1 MSDPVDLSAYLAN
14 SFLPAASEALP
25 TLPLPDESHVAGWR
39 SWRPDGPVTPA
50 ELAERMPQAA
60 FAIEAGMAKSPA
72 YRAAILSADASA
84 IPSNPTLPEGML
96 DFSVQADFAG
106 HLPVVGTDDR
116 NLFEWM
122 FRTLGARCEPV
133 PISPQVHA
141 LLITG
146 LIAPGR
152 ITATREAWDA
162 GELRDDPAVAGV
174 AGVDQWNTAMPLL
187 DKADPTRFRDR
198 LLIVHDDV
206 YAGLEAIDLDP
217 PLDPVTWLEKSRII
231 RHHHE
236 FAHYAT
242 RRLFQNMRLNLHD
255 EIIADSM
262 GFMAAFGRFDSTLFL
277 RAMGIEPDR
286 VPVSEARAW
295 TYVQGLT
302 EPDVLHACQLTIDAA
317 RNTEAWLELMP
328 GLSPPQVLQSL
339 ARTSLPEIAGPDAIE
354 ILTATLES

>member
-14 SFLPAASEALP
+14 PFLPAASEPLP
-25 TLPLPDESHVAGWR
+25 TLPLPDESHVSGWR
-39 SWRPDGPVTPA
+39 SWRADGPVTPA

-116 NLFEWM
+116 GLFEWM

-162 GELRDDPAVAGV
+162 GELRDDPAVTGI
-174 AGVDQWNTAMPLL
+174 DQWNQAMPLL
-187 DKADPTRFRDR
+187 DKSDPTRFRDR
-198 LLIVHDDV
+198 MLILHDDV
-206 YAGLEAIDLDP
+206 YAGLDASSLTP
-217 PLDPVTWLEKSRII
+217 PLDSATWLEKSRTI

-255 EIIADSM
+255 EIIADCM
-262 GFMAAFGRFDSTLFL
+262 GFLAAFGRFDAALFL
-277 RAMGIEPDR
+277 RAMGIQPGHLPPPD
-286 VPVSEARAW
+286 ARAW
-295 TYVQGLT
+295 TYVQGLS
-302 EPDVLHACQLTIDAA
+302 EPEVLQVCGLAIDAA

-328 GLSPPQVLQSL
+328 NISPPHVLQSL
-339 ARTSLPEIAGPDAIE
+339 ARTSLPELASPQSIE
-354 ILTATLES
+354 RLTSTLER

>member
-1 MSDPVDLSAYLAN
+1 MSEPVDLSAYLAN
-14 SFLPAASEALP
+14 AFLPAASKSLP
-25 TLPLPDESHVAGWR
+25 TLPLADESHVAGWR
-39 SWRPDGPVTPA
+39 SWRPDGPMTPA
-50 ELAERMPQAA
+50 DLAERMPQAA

-72 YRAAILSADASA
+72 YRAAILAADASS
-84 IPSNPTLPEGML
+84 IPSNPVLPNGAL

-106 HLPVVGTDDR
+106 HLPVVRTHDR
-116 NLFEWM
+116 DLFEWM

-152 ITATREAWDA
+152 ITATHEAWDA
-162 GELRDDPAVAGV
+162 GEFRDDPAVTGI
-174 AGVDQWNTAMPLL
+174 DQWNQAMPLL

-206 YAGLEAIDLDP
+206 YAGLEAIELDP
-217 PLDPVTWLEKSRII
+217 PLDPTTWLEKSRII

-255 EIIADSM
+255 EIIADCM
-262 GFMAAFGRFDSTLFL
+262 GFLAAFGRFDSTLFL
-277 RAMGIEPDR
+277 RAMGIESDR
-286 VPVSEARAW
+286 VPVSDARAW

-302 EPDVLHACQLTIDAA
+302 EPDVLEACRLTIDAA
-317 RNTEAWLELMP
+317 RNTDAWIELMP
-328 GLSPPQVLQSL
+328 GISPPQVLQCL

-354 ILTATLES
+354 LLTATLES

>member
-1 MSDPVDLSAYLAN
+1 MNEPVDLPAYLAN
-14 SFLPAASEALP
+14 TFLPAASAPLP

-39 SWRPDGPVTPA
+39 AWKPDGAVTPA
-50 ELAERMPQAA
+50 ELAERLPQAA
-60 FAIEAGMAKSPA
+60 FPIEAGMAKSSA

-84 IPSNPTLPEGML
+84 IPSNPILPEGML
-96 DFSVQADFAG
+96 DFSVEADFAG
-106 HLPVVGTDDR
+106 HLPVVGTHDR
-116 NLFEWM
+116 ELFEWL

-152 ITATREAWDA
+152 ITATHEAWDA
-162 GELRDDPAVAGV
+162 GEFRDDPAVL
-174 AGVDQWNTAMPLL
+174 GVDEWNQAMPLL

-198 LLIVHDDV
+198 MLILHDEV

-217 PLDPVTWLEKSRII
+217 PLDPATWLEKSRII

-262 GFMAAFGRFDSTLFL
+262 GFLAAFGRFDSTLFL
-277 RAMGIEPDR
+277 RAMGIEPNQIPISD
-286 VPVSEARAW
+286 ARAW

-302 EPDVLHACQLTIDAA
+302 EPNVLEVCRLTIDAA
-317 RNTEAWLELMP
+317 RNVEAWLELMP
-328 GLSPPQVLQSL
+328 GIAPPQVLQSL
-339 ARTSLPEIAGPDAIE
+339 ARTSLPELAGADAIE
-354 ILTATLES
+354 RLTSTLDR